1 MRQSLLASR
10 NIEKLYGLHG
20 GQVSWSI
27 ILIKD
32 PHLFKIAELEIF
44 FKQKLIIASAILN
57 KLESFSGM
65 VDK

>member
-32 PHLFKIAELEIF
+32 SHLFKLVELEFF

-57 KLESFSGM
+57 KWESFSGM
-65 VDK
+65 MNK